1 MESGIKVEF
10 LKRNDS
16 RTQQCVELE
25 MIQDTDNARTRETYG
40 HEVLKI
46 ESESEVGQSCPT
58 LRDPVDCRP
67 PGSSVHGILQA
78 RILAWVAISFSR
90 GSSQPRDRT
99 RVSHIAGR
107 HFNL

>member
-1 MESGIKVEF
+1 
-10 LKRNDS
+10 
-16 RTQQCVELE
+16 

-67 PGSSVHGILQA
+67 PGSSIHGILQA

-90 GSSQPRDRT
+90 GSSQPRGRT
-99 RVSHIAGR
+99 QAPALQADTLTSEPPGKSMNEKKQEI
-107 HFNL
+107 